1 MISKNRIIAAARNF
15 FEAIA
20 RARVNSVL
28 LGFGREKAEELGY
41 SYDALLLGP
50 SAWPWSNATQHK
62 TLDVGGTVIEL
73 NKPFIDKTDRSSAK
87 GNPLDQAIFRDNRE
101 IIPVDQNAA

>member
-1 MISKNRIIAAARNF
+1 MISKNRIIAAARGF

-50 SAWPWSNATQHK
+50 SAWPWRNTTQHRA
-62 TLDVGGTVIEL
+62 LDVGGTVIEL
-73 NKPFIDKTDRSSAK
+73 KKPLIDKTDRSLAK
-87 GNPLDQAIFRDNRE
+87 DDQLDQAIFRDHSE
-101 IIPVDQNAA
+101 IIPADQTAA